1 MIQSQYYTWPN
12 LNAESEDRDDK
23 LEHECK
29 SKLPER
35 SVDPR
40 PRLSNRNCMVRIRE
54 VSVDIVTDVHLVGYP
69 ALSEEQIDQLACIH
83 PGVLVGVGDDCS
95 HCRHRKHLP
104 HRVSAKPRVVLSTQR
119 NNSFQ
124 GRYWK
129 HTL

>member
-54 VSVDIVTDVHLVGYP
+54 VSVDIVTDVHLVRDP
-69 ALSEEQIDQLACIH
+69 ALGEEQVDQLTGVH
-83 PGVLVGVGDDCS
+83 PGVLVGVGNDRRHSC
-95 HCRHRKHLP
+95 HCKNLSY
-104 HRVSAKPRVVLSTQR
+104 RVPA
-119 NNSFQ
+119 
-124 GRYWK
+124 
-129 HTL
+129 